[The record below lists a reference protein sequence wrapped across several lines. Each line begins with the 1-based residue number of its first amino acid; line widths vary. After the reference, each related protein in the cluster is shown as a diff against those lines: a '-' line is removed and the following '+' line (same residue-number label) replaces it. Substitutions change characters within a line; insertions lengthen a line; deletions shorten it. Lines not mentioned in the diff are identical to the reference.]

1 MSAEQKAPYVWDH
14 EYRATIGRKVYP
26 WPIRSQIALAPG
38 HKFFLPL
45 KAEVMMAPGFARPIW
60 KPRISPNFVQV
71 EVVSIEEETLLTL
84 QLLERPPQL
93 REAGRRA
100 T

>member
-1 MSAEQKAPYVWDH
+1 MSAEQNRPFTWDH
-14 EYRATIGRKVYP
+14 EYHATIGSRAYP

-45 KAEVMMAPGFARPIW
+45 KAEVMMAPDFARPIW
-60 KPRISPNFVQV
+60 KPRISSNFVQV
-71 EVVSIEEETLLTL
+71 EVVSIEDEKLTL
-84 QLLERPPQL
+84 RPLERPPQL
-93 REAGRRA
+93 RSVERRA

>member
-1 MSAEQKAPYVWDH
+1 MSAEQKPPFVWDH
-14 EYRATIGRKVYP
+14 EYQATIQGKAYP

-45 KAEVMMAPGFARPIW
+45 KAEVMMAPDFARPIW

-71 EVVSIEEETLLTL
+71 EVVSNEDGMLTL
-84 QLLERPPQL
+84 RPLERPPQL
-93 REAGRRA
+93 REAGKRA